1 MPASMNIDQAKG
13 RNASGPI
20 VKKRF
25 VKIDTA
31 AADGETVKQ
40 CDTQGENAW
49 GVSLFSVSNAEI
61 ARGKGASVITDGR
74 AIVEAG
80 GTVALAAPV
89 MAAADGRA
97 ITATSGNFILGY
109 CDENGGGAAGDEL
122 GISLTLA
129 GSKVP

>member
-1 MPASMNIDQAKG
+1 MNIDQAKG
-13 RNASGPI
+13 RNASAAI
-20 VKKRF
+20 TKKRF
-25 VKIDTA
+25 VKIDAA
-31 AADGETVKQ
+31 AADGESVKQ

-49 GVSLFSVSNAEI
+49 GVSLFSVSLAEI

-80 GTVALAAPV
+80 ATVTMGGPV
-89 MAAADGRA
+89 MSDANGKA
-97 ITATSGNFILGY
+97 INATTGNFILGY
-109 CDENGGGAAGDEL
+109 CDENGGGSAGDEL

>member
-1 MPASMNIDQAKG
+1 MNIDQAKG
-13 RNASGPI
+13 RNASGAI
-20 VKKRF
+20 TKKRF
-25 VKIDTA
+25 VKIDAA
-31 AADGETVKQ
+31 AADGESVKQ
-40 CDTQGENAW
+40 CDAQGESAW
-49 GVSLFSVSNAEI
+49 GVSLFNVSLAEI
-61 ARGKGASVITDGR
+61 TRGKGASVITDGR

-80 GTVALAAPV
+80 ATVANGDYV

-97 ITATSGNFILGY
+97 ITATTGNFILGV